1 MEVFSY
7 LEMNILAI
15 VVLFIILINSH
26 HKSEKYLIEQ
36 KLYKHLLQIN
46 ILILI
51 TDGLMWVLDGTKNT
65 QLQAV
70 LILST
75 LIYYILNPLICM
87 VWSIYIDFQI
97 NRNEVRISK
106 LIIPLSVPVVIFAL
120 LSLASIFS
128 NCLYYY
134 DSNFVYHRGRFFFLT
149 ALFTYSYLLYSFFSI
164 IVKRAKIHKPY
175 FLPILMFAIL
185 PSICG
190 IIQFFCYGLSLI
202 WIGTTISLLIV
213 FINIQNEQM
222 YIDYLTGLY
231 NRRQLDIYL
240 QDLLQKHFKS
250 TYIGGIYIDVNSFK
264 KINDHYGH
272 SSGDEA
278 LRYTAKILKRSFD
291 RNSFIARYGGD
302 EFVVLLQMNDKNELA
317 KAIDQLNET
326 LNEFNFKKKTP
337 YQLSFSTGS
346 ACYDKNSQMSDQE
359 FLGYIDHLMYLDK
372 QQANS

>member
-15 VVLFIILINSH
+15 VVLFIILINTH

-36 KLYKHLLQIN
+36 KLYKHLLRIN
-46 ILILI
+46 ILLLI

-106 LIIPLSVPVVIFAL
+106 LLIPLTVPVVIFAL

-128 NCLYYY
+128 NCLYYF

-149 ALFTYSYLLYSFFSI
+149 ALFTYSYLLYSFFI
-164 IVKRAKIHKPY
+164 IIIKRTKIHKQY

-190 IIQFFCYGLSLI
+190 IIQFFYYGLSLI

-231 NRRQLDIYL
+231 NRRQLDIHL

-264 KINDHYGH
+264 KINDQYGH

-278 LRYTAKILKRSFD
+278 LRYTAKILRRSFD

-302 EFVVLLQMNDKNELA
+302 EFVVLLQMNDKNELEN
-317 KAIDQLNET
+317 AIDQLNKT
-326 LNEFNFKKKTP
+326 LNKFNLKKITP
-337 YQLSFSTGS
+337 YHLSFSIGS

-372 QQANS
+372 QQANA